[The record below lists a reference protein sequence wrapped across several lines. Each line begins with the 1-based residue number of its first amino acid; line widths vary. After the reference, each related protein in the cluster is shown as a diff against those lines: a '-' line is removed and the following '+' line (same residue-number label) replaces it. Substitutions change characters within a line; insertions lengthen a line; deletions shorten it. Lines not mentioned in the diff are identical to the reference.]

1 MGLLGIFGE
10 STALV
15 TQADIAAISTMVTDT
30 AGVLVPA
37 GLGILALMVGIALIP
52 RIIYKFL

>member
-1 MGLLGIFGE
+1 MFGA
-10 STALV
+10 ALV
-15 TQADIAAISTMVTDT
+15 ATEDISAITTMVTDT
-30 AGVLVPA
+30 AEVLVPA